1 MKKILIAPLLLTFG
15 LTACGPSKPEPYLVL
30 KDTKTR
36 EEIATLAWPSWA
48 DADCSKHTRLVAL
61 TALSDH
67 LGIEMKAIQHDFAYG
82 KVIDKGARYL
92 HYFVVTAPE
101 AESILDIE
109 NSYMDALAS
118 GVDAEVAQK
127 EKMTRLHALANT
139 MQRLTVSCSDGE
151 SLTYGELNSLLKGE
165 Q

>member
-36 EEIATLAWPSWA
+36 EDIAILAWPSWV
-48 DADCSKHTRLVAL
+48 DADCKKHDRLVAL
-61 TALSDH
+61 AALSDH
-67 LGIEMKAIQHDFAYG
+67 LGIEMEAIQHDYAYG
-82 KVIDKGARYL
+82 KAIDEGVRYS
-92 HYFVVTAPE
+92 HYFVITDPA
-101 AESILDIE
+101 AESIKDIQD
-109 NSYMDALAS
+109 SYIDAVLS

-127 EKMTRLHALANT
+127 EKMTRLGALANT
-139 MQRLTVSCSDGE
+139 MQRLTVSCRDGE
-151 SLTYGELNSLLKGE
+151 DLTYGELNSLLKGE